1 MSSIRTST
9 PQRQVSKIEVGAL
22 IAIGLIGV
30 VAILVAGGSGL
41 VYAKTE
47 VATWLKPAAAAA
59 LFALP
64 LGLAWITL
72 ALIASSS

>member
-47 VATWLKPAAAAA
+47 AATWLKPAAAAA

-64 LGLAWITL
+64 LGLAGITL